1 MGEQHC
7 GKLYAHA
14 NIHTIGLGGNIQFLT
29 DMLHP
34 LAAAS
39 AYRYDTFPAVIRLVI
54 APYSVSP
61 IFQALNMAYR
71 GLEIEVHMLF

>member
-14 NIHTIGLGGNIQFLT
+14 QIHTVGLGWDIQLLT
-29 DMLHP
+29 DMFHP

-39 AYRYDTFPAVIRLVI
+39 SYRYDTLLAVIRLVI
-54 APYSVSP
+54 APYSVSA

-71 GLEIEVHMLF
+71 RLKIEVHMLF